1 MRRNVK
7 KAAAF
12 LLAFALIF
20 SMAGSGRVIVSAQ
33 QSTEMAETLETAKTQ
48 ETPSTQSSMPSTDE
62 SMENSQNTSEDSVES
77 PSEPEG
83 GTAGI
88 DTEKDEN
95 GTDSKDPSNPTTP
108 STVPSEEEPSSEV
121 SSSEEPSTEESSTEA
136 SSTEASSTEESS
148 SEVSS
153 TPETDGE
160 EEMPVETETET
171 ETGTDEDSQPVSGN
185 DVPEESAS
193 EGSVSG
199 NSVSGNGIAS
209 NGIALLAIRGP
220 IEVQVGSSIVLT
232 GSNGWNHSWSW
243 ESNDGGA
250 VGFDNTNER
259 SVTVTG
265 VAEGTVRITHKYNRS
280 YFGGRQ
286 QSESY
291 DVTVTAA
298 GEATYNLYMYTLIP
312 GVEEGSG
319 ENPDLVW
326 NGMGVGSI
334 SGVSSPASLSVDRI
348 VDNGYGSSGADI
360 EYNEGQYP
368 NITVDGVTYQYAR
381 TEEQESQEGYYTI
394 SWMRVIVANGANAG
408 NNGHNETVAS
418 GTNTYHLD
426 GVLILNEKNKYTVN
440 FALKDAGETA
450 FSIVEPEKYSRRV
463 DEGFE
468 ADLLSRPDVADST
481 TYPSEKIVNGI
492 TYTFDGWY
500 KDEACTERVDWET
513 ETITK
518 NTTYYARYVPSAQTI
533 TVTKDVTGG
542 LGDIQKDFTFSYSY
556 MDASGSLQEG
566 SFNLRDGGSEKIS
579 GIPVGAELTLIE
591 ENAGGYSVSAT
602 YGNVTIDARE
612 DKSSNIKTLKITIDK
627 NNEEITVINDK
638 EVTPD
643 TGILLDSTPH
653 ALALILITGCAAAF
667 IIGRRKRHFS

>member
-33 QSTEMAETLETAKTQ
+33 QSTETAETLETAKTQ
-48 ETPSTQSSMPSTDE
+48 ETPSVQNSMPSTDE
-62 SMENSQNTSEDSVES
+62 SMENSQNTSQDSVES

-83 GTAGI
+83 GTA
-88 DTEKDEN
+88 DTDMEKDEN

-108 STVPSEEEPSSEV
+108 STAPSEEEPSSEV

-136 SSTEASSTEESS
+136 SSTEESS

-153 TPETDGE
+153 TPETDE
-160 EEMPVETETET
+160 EEETPVETETET
-171 ETGTDEDSQPVSGN
+171 ETGTDEDSQTVSGN

-209 NGIALLAIRGP
+209 NGIALLAISGP
-220 IEVQVGSSIVLT
+220 TEVQVGSSIVLT
-232 GSNGWNHSWSW
+232 GSNGRNHSWSW
-243 ESNDGGA
+243 ESNDGGT
-250 VGFDNTNER
+250 VSFGNTNER

-265 VAEGTVRITHKYNRS
+265 VAEGTVRITHRYRS
-280 YFGGRQ
+280 YTGVGWER
-286 QSESY
+286 SESY
-291 DVTVTAA
+291 EVIVTAA
-298 GEATYNLYMYTLIP
+298 GEATYKLYMYTLIP
-312 GVEEGSG
+312 GVEEGSS

-334 SGVSSPASLSVDRI
+334 SGVSSPASLPVDRI

-368 NITVDGVTYQYAR
+368 NITVDGATYRYAQ

-426 GVLILNEKNKYTVN
+426 GVLILNEKNRYTVN
-440 FALKDAGETA
+440 FVLKDVGEET
-450 FSIVEPEKYSRRV
+450 FSIVEPDKYSRRV
-463 DEGFE
+463 EEGYR
-468 ADLLSRPDVADST
+468 ANQLSRPDIADPT

-542 LGDIQKDFTFSYSY
+542 LGDVQKDFTFSYSY
-556 MDASGSLQEG
+556 TDASGSQQEG
-566 SFNLRDGGSEKIS
+566 SFNLRDGGSKEIS

-602 YGNVTIDARE
+602 YGNETIDAPE
-612 DKSSNIKTLKITIDK
+612 DKSSDKKTLKITIDK
-627 NNEEITVINDK
+627 NNTEITVINDK

-653 ALALILITGCAAAF
+653 ALSLILITGCAAAF

>member
-48 ETPSTQSSMPSTDE
+48 ETPSTQSGMPSTDE

-136 SSTEASSTEESS
+136 SSTEESS

-153 TPETDGE
+153 TPETDEE

-199 NSVSGNGIAS
+199 NSVSGNGLAS
-209 NGIALLAIRGP
+209 NGIALLAISGP
-220 IEVQVGSSIVLT
+220 TEVQVGSSIELT
-232 GSNGWNHSWSW
+232 GSDGWWHSWSGR
-243 ESNDGGA
+243 SDNGGA
-250 VGFDNTNER
+250 VSFGNTNER

-265 VAEGTVRITHKYNRS
+265 VAEGTVRITHKYRS
-280 YFGGRQ
+280 FFGGRQ

-291 DVTVTAA
+291 NVTVTAA

-312 GVEEGSG
+312 GVEEGSS

-334 SGVSSPASLSVDRI
+334 SGVSSPASLPVDRI

-440 FALKDAGETA
+440 FALKDTGETA

-481 TYPSEKIVNGI
+481 TYPSEKIEKGI

-500 KDEACTERVDWET
+500 KDEACTERVDWER

-542 LGDIQKDFTFSYSY
+542 LGDVQKDFTFSYSY
-556 MDASGSLQEG
+556 TDASGSQQEG
-566 SFNLRDGGSEKIS
+566 SFSLSDGESNEIS
-579 GIPVGAELTLIE
+579 GIQVGTELTLIE

-602 YGNVTIDARE
+602 YGNVTIGAPE
-612 DKSSNIKTLKITIDK
+612 DKSSDKKTLKITIDK

-653 ALALILITGCAAAF
+653 ALSLILITGCAAAF

>member
-33 QSTEMAETLETAKTQ
+33 QSTEMAETLETSKTQ

-136 SSTEASSTEESS
+136 SSTEESS

-193 EGSVSG
+193 DGSVSG

-232 GSNGWNHSWSW
+232 GSNGRNHSWSW

-280 YFGGRQ
+280 YFGGWQ

-312 GVEEGSG
+312 GVEEGSS
-319 ENPDLVW
+319 ENPDDVW

-334 SGVSSPASLSVDRI
+334 SGVSSPASLPAKTI

-368 NITVDGVTYQYAR
+368 SITVDGVTYRYAQ
-381 TEEQESQEGYYTI
+381 TEEQENLKGYYTI
-394 SWMRVIVANGANAG
+394 SWMRVIVDSGANT
-408 NNGHNETVAS
+408 GHNNYNPTVS
-418 GTNTYHLD
+418 PETNTYHLD
-426 GVLILNEKNKYTVN
+426 GVLILNEENRYTVN
-440 FALKDAGETA
+440 FALMDAGEET
-450 FSIVEPEKYSRRV
+450 FSIVEPNKYSRRV
-463 DEGFE
+463 EEGYR
-468 ADLLSRPDVADST
+468 ANQLSRPDVADST
-481 TYPSEKIVNGI
+481 TYPSEKIENGI

-500 KDEACTERVDWET
+500 KDEACTERVDWER

-542 LGDIQKDFTFSYSY
+542 LGDVQKDFTFSYSY
-556 MDASGSLQEG
+556 TDASGSQQEG
-566 SFNLRDGGSEKIS
+566 SFSLRDGESKKIS
-579 GIPVGAELTLIE
+579 DIQVGTELTLIE

-653 ALALILITGCAAAF
+653 ALSLILITGCAAAF

>member
-136 SSTEASSTEESS
+136 SSTEESS

-199 NSVSGNGIAS
+199 NSVSGNGLAS

-232 GSNGWNHSWSW
+232 GSKGWNHSWSW

-265 VAEGTVRITHKYNRS
+265 VAEGTVRITHKYR
-280 YFGGRQ
+280 GWQ

-312 GVEEGSG
+312 GVEEGSS
-319 ENPDLVW
+319 ENPDDVW

-334 SGVSSPASLSVDRI
+334 SGVSSPASLPAKTI

-368 NITVDGVTYQYAR
+368 SITVDGVTYRYAQ
-381 TEEQESQEGYYTI
+381 TEEQENLKGYYTI
-394 SWMRVIVANGANAG
+394 SWMRVIVDSGANT
-408 NNGHNETVAS
+408 GHNNYNPTVS
-418 GTNTYHLD
+418 PETNTYHLD
-426 GVLILNEKNKYTVN
+426 GVLILNEENRYTVN
-440 FALKDAGETA
+440 FALMDAGETA

-481 TYPSEKIVNGI
+481 TYPSEKIEKGI

-500 KDEACTERVDWET
+500 KDEACTERVDWER

-542 LGDIQKDFTFSYSY
+542 LGDVQKDFTFSYSY
-556 MDASGSLQEG
+556 TDASGSQQEG
-566 SFNLRDGGSEKIS
+566 SFSLRDGESKKIS
-579 GIPVGAELTLIE
+579 DIQVGTELTLIE

-653 ALALILITGCAAAF
+653 ALSLILITGCAAAF

>member
-1 MRRNVK
+1 
-7 KAAAF
+7 
-12 LLAFALIF
+12 
-20 SMAGSGRVIVSAQ
+20 
-33 QSTEMAETLETAKTQ
+33 
-48 ETPSTQSSMPSTDE
+48 
-62 SMENSQNTSEDSVES
+62 MEWD
-77 PSEPEG
+77 
-83 GTAGI
+83 
-88 DTEKDEN
+88 
-95 GTDSKDPSNPTTP
+95 
-108 STVPSEEEPSSEV
+108 
-121 SSSEEPSTEESSTEA
+121 
-136 SSTEASSTEESS
+136 
-148 SEVSS
+148 
-153 TPETDGE
+153 
-160 EEMPVETETET
+160 
-171 ETGTDEDSQPVSGN
+171 
-185 DVPEESAS
+185 
-193 EGSVSG
+193 
-199 NSVSGNGIAS
+199 
-209 NGIALLAIRGP
+209 
-220 IEVQVGSSIVLT
+220 
-232 GSNGWNHSWSW
+232 
-243 ESNDGGA
+243 
-250 VGFDNTNER
+250 
-259 SVTVTG
+259 
-265 VAEGTVRITHKYNRS
+265 
-280 YFGGRQ
+280 
-286 QSESY
+286 
-291 DVTVTAA
+291 
-298 GEATYNLYMYTLIP
+298 
-312 GVEEGSG
+312 
-319 ENPDLVW
+319 
-326 NGMGVGSI
+326 I
-334 SGVSSPASLSVDRI
+334 SGVSSPASLPVDRI

-481 TYPSEKIVNGI
+481 TYPSEKIEKGI

-500 KDEACTERVDWET
+500 KDEACTERVDWER

-542 LGDIQKDFTFSYSY
+542 LGDVQKDFTFSYSY
-556 MDASGSLQEG
+556 TDASGSQQEG
-566 SFNLRDGGSEKIS
+566 SFSLSDGESNEIS
-579 GIPVGAELTLIE
+579 GIQVGTELTLIE

-602 YGNVTIDARE
+602 YGNVTIGAPE
-612 DKSSNIKTLKITIDK
+612 DKSSDKKTLKITIDK

-653 ALALILITGCAAAF
+653 ALSLILITGCAAAF